1 MGAVRDS
8 ILMEEFTV
16 CKLIST
22 FPVCTFSVSLPF
34 LAIVGWFIGSFPPCP
49 WIHTLSLCGS
59 AVPSTRGVE
68 FICPWLCA
76 CQVLVSV
83 NGLLTDN
90 KPGLDVY
97 LLVGH
102 NFFMHVPS

>member
-8 ILMEEFTV
+8 ILMEEFTL

-22 FPVCTFSVSLPF
+22 FPVCTFSVLLSF
-34 LAIVGWFIGSFPPCP
+34 LAIVGWFIGSFSPCP
-49 WIHTLSLCGS
+49 CIHTLSLYDS

-76 CQVLVSV
+76 CHMTCFSQWAIDRQQAR
-83 NGLLTDN
+83 T
-90 KPGLDVY
+90 
-97 LLVGH
+97 
-102 NFFMHVPS
+102 